1 MTGRPG
7 SLSSSH
13 MVSLV
18 SHYFPHKNMAEIHLV
33 GVLIKKEN
41 PSVKKNIS
49 GFLTGNSDLVLKV
62 LVSEQ
67 PTALENV
74 LATSHKARES
84 VCRLRDPSWVD
95 SFHFPCRTMSLRFLC
110 TGSENFQQSC
120 QCWSLATGIYS
131 FKVASLIFSHPQ
143 RECHVLPNP
152 RKESW
157 YSKWRRIRLTNHNN
171 IKNFY
176 FLFIFCCVKFCYYTH
191 SFVTKW
197 KRKSKVNLCKCS
209 TQLNLLNIQSCCFIP
224 FSFFQNTCCV

>member
-1 MTGRPG
+1 M
-7 SLSSSH
+7 
-13 MVSLV
+13 
-18 SHYFPHKNMAEIHLV
+18 
-33 GVLIKKEN
+33 
-41 PSVKKNIS
+41 
-49 GFLTGNSDLVLKV
+49 TGNSDLVLKV

-84 VCRLRDPSWVD
+84 VCHLRDPSWVD
-95 SFHFPCRTMSLRFLC
+95 FYFPCRTMSLRFLR
-110 TGSENFQQSC
+110 TGSENFQQS
-120 QCWSLATGIYS
+120 WSLAAGIYS
-131 FKVASLIFSHPQ
+131 SKVTSLIFSDPQ

-157 YSKWRRIRLTNHNN
+157 YSKQRRIRLTNHNN

-176 FLFIFCCVKFCYYTH
+176 FLFIFCCVIFCYYTH

-209 TQLNLLNIQSCCFIP
+209 TQLKLLNIQSCCFIP